1 MRALIGF
8 FVLTFAASW
17 SFWIGAA
24 LLSGGSFGPSARF
37 MAIDRLLIYI
47 GVFAPALVSL
57 ALTARLQGREAM
69 RALLGQVL
77 RLPQQA
83 RWYVFALGFFPAV
96 KLAAAITE
104 RVVTG
109 TWPNLADFPVLLLLP
124 AIAISTPVQAGEE
137 IGWRGYA
144 LPRLA
149 NRFGLPIAGIV
160 LGVIWACWHL
170 PFFFIPG
177 SDNAGRSFPVYV
189 LAVTSISVAM
199 AWLYWRTG
207 ASLFIVMLMHA
218 AIDNEALL
226 FSSPAALPNPFS
238 LNTTLTAWLT
248 AGCLAI
254 CAIYFLVQM
263 SRAQYDLGSTRRPE
277 RPAATE

>member
-8 FVLTFAASW
+8 FVLTFAVSW
-17 SFWIGAA
+17 SIWIGAA
-24 LLSGGSFGPSARF
+24 LLSGGSLGPNARF
-37 MAIDRLLIYI
+37 MALDRLLIYI

-57 ALTARLQGREAM
+57 TMTARLQGREAT
-69 RALLGQVL
+69 RALLGQVV

-83 RWYVFALGFFPAV
+83 RWYVFALGFFAAV
-96 KLAAAITE
+96 KLAVTITQ
-104 RVVTG
+104 RFVTG
-109 TWPNLADFPVLLLLP
+109 SWPSFESLPILLLVP

-137 IGWRGYA
+137 VGWRGYA

-149 NRFGLPIAGIV
+149 NPLGLPLASIV
-160 LGVIWACWHL
+160 LGIIWACWHL

-177 SDNAGRSFPVYV
+177 SDNAGRSFPVFL

-226 FSSPAALPNPFS
+226 FPSSGSSSNPFS

-248 AGCLAI
+248 AAFLSI

-263 SRAQYDLGSTRRPE
+263 AHRGSTNR
-277 RPAATE
+277 AG